1 MYDLFDPW
9 LKWQK
14 NQNAVQLPPVT
25 QILPLADFGSFER
38 LPWVY
43 ENIHIFPTLAQLI
56 EINVKNKI
64 EADDIRF
71 SSKTTKPQ
79 SLEIIYSFSMVNF
92 FDFSETVLSEN
103 IEFFSRNT
111 VIELSFDKNYLNC
124 SFISRSVKNGSREP
138 NSRI

>member
-1 MYDLFDPW
+1 MYELFDPW
-9 LKWQK
+9 LKWEK

-38 LPWVY
+38 LPWAY
-43 ENIHIFPTLAQLI
+43 ENFHIFPTLAQLL

-71 SSKTTKPQ
+71 SLKTTKLQ
-79 SLEIIYSFSMVNF
+79 RLEIIYFFSKINF

-103 IEFFSRNT
+103 IEIFSRNT

-124 SFISRSVKNGSREP
+124 NFIIRSVKNRTREP
-138 NSRI
+138 NSKI